1 MFGSPKGSLK
11 FSLEHILAC
20 SPVVIG
26 SMIHY
31 MLLLNVEVH
40 FLDNISK
47 GKANSSRTTHTLNIY
62 GGTIDVRF
70 VLSSKGTLACNSS
83 SSIRVLVLNRTSPS
97 LLHTFVV
104 DTLLN
109 FPLPFNI
116 QVILTYTNT
125 SPVKALGRL
134 LVRSE
139 IKMYNVIQL
148 TKSIGNNET
157 IKTSEA
163 GITDIN
169 FSTIMMSCGHKN
181 S

>member
-1 MFGSPKGSLK
+1 MISHEENIQLK
-11 FSLEHILAC
+11 CLGARIPEIFPRAQRC

-47 GKANSSRTTHTLNIY
+47 GNANSSRTTHTLNTY

-83 SSIRVLVLNRTSPS
+83 SSVLVLNRTSPS

-109 FPLPFNI
+109 FLLLFNI
-116 QVILTYTNT
+116 PVILAYPNT
-125 SPVKALGRL
+125 SRVNAFGLI
-134 LVRSE
+134 LV
-139 IKMYNVIQL
+139 
-148 TKSIGNNET
+148 
-157 IKTSEA
+157 
-163 GITDIN
+163 
-169 FSTIMMSCGHKN
+169 
-181 S
+181 

>member
-1 MFGSPKGSLK
+1 
-11 FSLEHILAC
+11 
-20 SPVVIG
+20 
-26 SMIHY
+26 
-31 MLLLNVEVH
+31 MLVP
-40 FLDNISK
+40 SK
-47 GKANSSRTTHTLNIY
+47 
-62 GGTIDVRF
+62 
-70 VLSSKGTLACNSS
+70 
-83 SSIRVLVLNRTSPS
+83 TSPS

-125 SPVKALGRL
+125 SLVPALGRL

-139 IKMYNVIQL
+139 IKMYNL

>member
-1 MFGSPKGSLK
+1 MKCTDEKWKSVQCGNLFFEDINKGNAN
-11 FSLEHILAC
+11 FSEL
-20 SPVVIG
+20 P
-26 SMIHY
+26 
-31 MLLLNVEVH
+31 
-40 FLDNISK
+40 
-47 GKANSSRTTHTLNIY
+47 HTRNIY
-62 GGTIDVRF
+62 GGNIDVSF
-70 VLSSKGTLACNSS
+70 VLSSKGTPVCNSS
-83 SSIRVLVLNRTSPS
+83 SSVLVPNRTSPS

-116 QVILTYTNT
+116 QVILTYTNI
-125 SPVKALGRL
+125 SRFQAFGRL

-139 IKMYNVIQL
+139 IKMYNVFQL
-148 TKSIGNNET
+148 TKSVGNNET

-181 S
+181 A